1 MSQYRSEPSPVYQ
14 QRRSGFPS
22 AGAYLIGSVFLG
34 ICILISAIIM
44 SSSLKAL
51 GKAVDDKTFASTY
64 TSPDK
69 LTVKTETAKKYLSD
83 AEAAE
88 YLNISKK
95 AVTDAISDNK
105 ITDYIITDD
114 GYSISVEALDEYF
127 ENEAYQ
133 IQIKKK
139 SDTKKSGD

>member
-1 MSQYRSEPSPVYQ
+1 
-14 QRRSGFPS
+14 
-22 AGAYLIGSVFLG
+22 
-34 ICILISAIIM
+34 
-44 SSSLKAL
+44 
-51 GKAVDDKTFASTY
+51 
-64 TSPDK
+64 
-69 LTVKTETAKKYLSD
+69 TETAKKYLSD

-139 SDTKKSGD
+139 SDTKKSSD